1 MSALNR
7 RHFLT
12 STLAGIA
19 STGVLAACS
28 SASKK
33 TSGSSATSANGSK
46 IAKGS
51 TTTNGSAETTASDS
65 SPSAAPAAKDTP
77 KAAAIDKRRLVIIEM
92 DGGNDGLSTLV
103 PYGMTG
109 YQDLRSRIAID
120 PKELLAIND
129 KVGLHKNLKQ
139 VQSRGMAIVQ
149 GIGTPNPDGSH
160 FAMMDR
166 WWSGDMRGDAQLTT
180 GFLGRLAD
188 AVGDPAAR
196 AVALSI
202 GSGSHPALRSQKAPT
217 LSIPRA
223 DIAAALVG
231 AKPDDETRYA
241 FQRALADMA
250 VESSTDVSGLMIARR
265 GNRDAVRFA
274 TTLNG
279 LPEDNSDGYPGGV
292 LSDGLK
298 LAARLLEAD
307 PAIRIVHV
315 PMSADFDTHDGDDQR
330 HPELMNNFST
340 SVDAFLAD
348 LERRGIADQVLVATT
363 SEFGRTVKDNN
374 SGGTDHGTAS
384 VAMLLGPV
392 KAGLHGEHPSLT
404 KLDDDGQL
412 IATVGFDQYYASI
425 AETWFGV
432 PASDVLPG
440 SVKPLPDLLR
450 V

>member
-7 RHFLT
+7 RQFLT
-12 STLAGIA
+12 STLAGLA

-28 SASKK
+28 SSASKK
-33 TSGSSATSANGSK
+33 TTNS
-46 IAKGS
+46 S
-51 TTTNGSAETTASDS
+51 TTTADGSSETTSSNGSTSAV
-65 SPSAAPAAKDTP
+65 SAAPTAKSTP
-77 KAAAIDKRRLVIIEM
+77 KAAAVDKRRLVIIEM

-103 PYGMTG
+103 PYGISG
-109 YQDLRSRIAID
+109 YKDLRSRIAID

-129 KVGLHKNLKQ
+129 QVGLHKNLKQ

-166 WWSGDMRGDAQLTT
+166 WWSGDVRGEAQLTT

-188 AVGDPAAR
+188 AVGDPSAR

-241 FQRALADMA
+241 FQQALADMA
-250 VESSTDVSGLMIARR
+250 IESSTDVPGLMIARR

-274 TTLNG
+274 TTLSG
-279 LPEDNSDGYPGGV
+279 LPEDNTEGYPGGV

-307 PAIRIVHV
+307 PAIRIIHV
-315 PMSADFDTHDGDDQR
+315 PMNVDFDTHDGDNER

-363 SEFGRTVKDNN
+363 SEFGRTAKDNN

-425 AETWFGV
+425 AESWFGV

-440 SVKPLPDLLR
+440 SVKPLPDLLQ